1 MGWVAGGVSPWEAA
15 EPRLSSDFS
24 SATFRAP
31 LTSAIAALP
40 SLLAPGFIH
49 SPISSGNLALQIY
62 FEVRFARSGARAPH
76 RSRARGVSLW
86 IACPLG

>member
-1 MGWVAGGVSPWEAA
+1 VAGGVSPGEEA

-40 SLLAPGFIH
+40 SLLAPRFVH
-49 SPISSGNLALQIY
+49 SPISSGNLALEIY
-62 FEVRFARSGARAPH
+62 FEVCSARSSAGTLYG
-76 RSRARGVSLW
+76 SQARGVSRW
-86 IACPLG
+86 IARPPG